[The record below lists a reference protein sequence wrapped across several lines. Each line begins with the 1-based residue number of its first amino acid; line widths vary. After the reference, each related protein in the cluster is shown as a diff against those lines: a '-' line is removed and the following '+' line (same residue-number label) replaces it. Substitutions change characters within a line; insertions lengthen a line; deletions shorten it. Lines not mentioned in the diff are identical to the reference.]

1 MALGGV
7 PSASIAAPP
16 APSAQ
21 GGGHPDPNWLHLTP
35 DQQKKMQ
42 ARQKQMS
49 TDWNALVQDKTMTDQ
64 QKQAKAQEL
73 QKSYQA
79 DMLAMLTPAQRT
91 LVDKQKAEAMKRK
104 SFADA
109 RMKQIVDVQTKLL
122 KSLNPTQS
130 KQITAIR
137 DADFKIFQSI
147 QGDKSLSDSA
157 KQSKIA
163 DLTRGE
169 NVKINSILN
178 PAQRVNFQKL
188 QDLLPT
194 PPGGPPH

>member
-16 APSAQ
+16 PSAQ
-21 GGGHPDPNWLHLTP
+21 GGGHSDPNYLHLTP

-42 ARQKQMS
+42 VRQKQMS

-73 QKSYQA
+73 QKSYQT
-79 DMLAMLTPAQRT
+79 DMLAMLTPAQRV
-91 LVDKQKAEAMKRK
+91 LVDKQRADAMKRK
-104 SFADA
+104 AFADA

-147 QGDKSLSDSA
+147 QGDKSLSESA
-157 KQSKIA
+157 KQSKVA
-163 DLTRGE
+163 DLTKGE
-169 NVKINSILN
+169 NVKINAILN
-178 PAQRVNFQKL
+178 PTQRANFQKL
-188 QDLLPT
+188 QDLLPV